1 MASNKLNF
9 SPNRLITGIN
19 IVDNMLFFTD
29 NENEPKKIN
38 IDSFKAADHS
48 SGTTHIYNREF
59 LQRDI
64 TVIRPHPPTSIK
76 TSLTNSEDV
85 NIEAEDPQIITD
97 PNVGTTSSTALLK
110 GSSINGGAFF
120 KKRGFYYLKLD
131 SDKFESF
138 FCKNKSIKFNILS
151 PMASNE
157 IEEENFYNNLIG
169 NDNYNF
175 IKHRMF

>member
-9 SPNRLITGIN
+9 SPDRLITGIN

-76 TSLTNSEDV
+76 TSLTDSEDV

-97 PNVGTTSSTALLK
+97 PNVGTTSSTALSKVVPSLPTK
-110 GSSINGGAFF
+110 TCVPCDIKVFLFGGV
-120 KKRGFYYLKLD
+120 
-131 SDKFESF
+131 SESNS
-138 FCKNKSIKFNILS
+138 K
-151 PMASNE
+151 
-157 IEEENFYNNLIG
+157 
-169 NDNYNF
+169 
-175 IKHRMF
+175 